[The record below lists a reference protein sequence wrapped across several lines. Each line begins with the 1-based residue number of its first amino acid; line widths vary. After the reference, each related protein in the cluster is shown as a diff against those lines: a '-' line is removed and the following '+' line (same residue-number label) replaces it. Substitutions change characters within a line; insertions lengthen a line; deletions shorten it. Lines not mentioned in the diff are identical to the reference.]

1 MDTIKKLSA
10 LLLILCMA
18 LGLTACSAD
27 SEDIAALGQI
37 LSAAA
42 EVLDSAAQQSEPPA
56 QAASSAAAPADSKAP
71 APTPEPAEEASP
83 AEEPDEEAPALDRD
97 GEYTSRDDVA
107 LYLHLYGELPKNFIT
122 KNEARDL
129 GWSGGG
135 LDDYAFGMCIGG
147 DRFGNYE
154 GLLPDGSYHECDIDT
169 LHARSRGA
177 KRLIYADDG
186 RIYYTDDHYESFTL
200 LYGEE

>member
-27 SEDIAALGQI
+27 SEDIAALGQV

-42 EVLDSAAQQSEPPA
+42 EALDSAAQQSEPPA
-56 QAASSAAAPADSKAP
+56 QAAPSAASPAETKASDP
-71 APTPEPAEEASP
+71 APEPAEEPDKAG
-83 AEEPDEEAPALDRD
+83 AETPALDRD

-107 LYLHLYGELPKNFIT
+107 LYLHLYGELPKNFIS

-135 LDDYAFGMCIGG
+135 LDDYAYGMCIGG

-154 GLLPDGSYHECDIDT
+154 GVLPDGSYHECDIDT

-177 KRLIYADDG
+177 KRLVYADDG